1 MTLLMNSANTDGR
14 DQKMRIFGLRAC
26 DTCRKAAKALG
37 AELVDIRATP
47 LAPAQIAAFH
57 AAFGAALVNTRS
69 TTWRAL
75 SEEARA
81 MDPVALI
88 AAHPAVMKRPVIEQ
102 DGALSLG
109 WTKAVQAQYGV

>member
-1 MTLLMNSANTDGR
+1 
-14 DQKMRIFGLRAC
+14 MRIFGLKAC

-47 LAPAQIAAFH
+47 LDPVQIAAFY
-57 AAFGAALVNTRS
+57 AAFGEALVNKRS
-69 TTWRAL
+69 TTWREL

-88 AAHPAVMKRPVIEQ
+88 TAHPAVMKRPVIEKG
-102 DGALSLG
+102 GALTLG
-109 WTKAVQAQYGV
+109 WTKDVQAHYGV